1 MRKKRTKINCWTVT
15 LFLPRSQLVQDNG
28 PCCVTTCIVCS
39 SLRKDWSRDPIVEEF
54 GPGLLLDK
62 ELCCCWSWIVLSR
75 TILFSFD
82 FIVSLFHL
90 FCSQRRRPWNVGSL
104 ITQLTKSF
112 GDKLWFSWQS
122 ISIFFGQD
130 RSCYIFLVGV
140 GSALW
145 SVNPPHPIHYWS
157 TAGGSERGPTSS
169 TFLFTSKICKRSVH
183 RHNNIEAVHTG

>member
-1 MRKKRTKINCWTVT
+1 M
-15 LFLPRSQLVQDNG
+15 
-28 PCCVTTCIVCS
+28 
-39 SLRKDWSRDPIVEEF
+39 
-54 GPGLLLDK
+54 
-62 ELCCCWSWIVLSR
+62 SR

-90 FCSQRRRPWNVGSL
+90 FCSQRRWPWNVGSL

-122 ISIFFGQD
+122 ITIFFGQD
-130 RSCYIFLVGV
+130 RFCYIFLVGV

-157 TAGGSERGPTSS
+157 TAGAQRGDQPAQHSYLHLKFAREVYIVT
-169 TFLFTSKICKRSVH
+169 TTLKLYTLGNPHTPYSKSQMTRQICHLVHRSV
-183 RHNNIEAVHTG
+183 

>member
-1 MRKKRTKINCWTVT
+1 M
-15 LFLPRSQLVQDNG
+15 
-28 PCCVTTCIVCS
+28 
-39 SLRKDWSRDPIVEEF
+39 
-54 GPGLLLDK
+54 
-62 ELCCCWSWIVLSR
+62 LSR

-90 FCSQRRRPWNVGSL
+90 FCSQRRWPWNVGSL

-157 TAGGSERGPTSS
+157 TAGAQRGDQPAQHSYLHLKFAREVYIVT
-169 TFLFTSKICKRSVH
+169 TTLKLYTLGNPHTPYSKSQMTRQICHLVHRSV
-183 RHNNIEAVHTG
+183 

>member
-28 PCCVTTCIVCS
+28 PCCVTTCIVFS

-75 TILFSFD
+75 TMLFSFD
-82 FIVSLFHL
+82 VIVSLFHL
-90 FCSQRRRPWNVGSL
+90 FCSQRHRPWTVGSL
-104 ITQLTKSF
+104 ITQLPKSF
-112 GDKLWFSWQS
+112 VSNFGSAGRVFLY
-122 ISIFFGQD
+122 FFGQD
-130 RSCYIFLVGV
+130 RFCYIFLVGV

-157 TAGGSERGPTSS
+157 TAGAQRGANQ
-169 TFLFTSKICKRSVH
+169 L
-183 RHNNIEAVHTG
+183 NIPIYI